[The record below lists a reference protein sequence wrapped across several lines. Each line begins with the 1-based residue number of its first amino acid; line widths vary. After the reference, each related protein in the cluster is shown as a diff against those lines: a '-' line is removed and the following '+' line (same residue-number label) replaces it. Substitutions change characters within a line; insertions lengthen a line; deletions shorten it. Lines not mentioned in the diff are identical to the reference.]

1 MDINNLT
8 SVYNQNPTLQGQYTL
23 QQYLDLFGQ
32 GSSTTPTPDPDPTPD
47 PTPDPGIP
55 NIINQNL
62 NQGGDGG
69 DGGPQPI
76 ASPRSTYEKTY
87 APNLNFAEFT
97 SGVKGTPSFTQ
108 EYKEPKNPI
117 EELMELYKTYSPIGF
132 IGKKIEK
139 AKADKISRNETAAA
153 KAKAEREA
161 REKIARAEAAK
172 IEQAKQQAANA
183 RNISTATQAFD
194 NTRGQSSSD
203 RGAAAAGMGGGS
215 QQATSAGSSNTDR
228 QDGGWGWADGGS
240 VKKYFKGGVVSLRNG
255 GAPMYSEEDFPILL
269 DPRRPDG
276 SKPSL
281 YDYDGQ
287 YDNYDDEVIE
297 IPTGAK
303 MKKPKKKKK
312 KKTKSYFK
320 GGLVSLRGR

>member
-1 MDINNLT
+1 MDELNAIYNNM
-8 SVYNQNPTLQGQYTL
+8 SVYGDTYNTAPSFDGEFQKKILPVDTPYIDEPLIPALPMQYIN
-23 QQYLDLFGQ
+23 Q
-32 GSSTTPTPDPDPTPD
+32 GSNGNN
-47 PTPDPGIP
+47 GITS
-55 NIINQNL
+55 
-62 NQGGDGG
+62 
-69 DGGPQPI
+69 I
-76 ASPRSTYEKTY
+76 APATYEQTY
-87 APNLNFAEFT
+87 DPNLNFAEFT

-240 VKKYFKGGVVSLRNG
+240 VKKYFKGGIVSLR
-255 GAPMYSEEDFPILL
+255 
-269 DPRRPDG
+269 RR
-276 SKPSL
+276 
-281 YDYDGQ
+281 
-287 YDNYDDEVIE
+287 
-297 IPTGAK
+297 
-303 MKKPKKKKK
+303 
-312 KKTKSYFK
+312 
-320 GGLVSLRGR
+320 